1 MNLNFESLGWKRRC
15 RLERHGFQPGLNLLL
30 FIEPYIIVYCTVR
43 SLGLT
48 ITSLERLFGYGDC
61 KKWD

>member
-1 MNLNFESLGWKRRC
+1 MNLNFESLGWQRRS

-30 FIEPYIIVYCTVR
+30 FIEADINVYCTVR

-48 ITSLERLFGYGDC
+48 ITTLERLFAYGDC
-61 KKWD
+61 KKGD